1 MAACTFTLRT
11 LCGHILASALTQL
24 CLRLLA
30 AAAAHTWR
38 LSQSSVAFLYPIV
51 MPASLV
57 VFDRH
62 VERNGGMT
70 MRYSMQRCN
79 CTMVGWGIYNRVWS
93 HMKRLIAS
101 PHNEHAALCVEA
113 HAVQSQMTGSCAW
126 HGNSAWGSHSEP
138 GPS

>member
-79 CTMVGWGIYNRVWS
+79 CTTWS
-93 HMKRLIAS
+93 AGAS
-101 PHNEHAALCVEA
+101 TTEFGH
-113 HAVQSQMTGSCAW
+113 T
-126 HGNSAWGSHSEP
+126 
-138 GPS
+138 